1 MKNLTLFHSED
12 FNLVFFK
19 LLFANT
25 VLKIS
30 LVHRSDLQSLITTST
45 FLDSEI
51 TILRPKWG
59 NWFVVT
65 NFNWKTKSV
74 FIIRN
79 VNWSF
84 LSLLCHLFRVYSV
97 MFLAR
102 PVIMHSLTVKFTSWR
117 SLSTHVW
124 RDETHNNLYL

>member
-45 FLDSEI
+45 FLDFEI
-51 TILRPKWG
+51 TILRSK
-59 NWFVVT
+59 
-65 NFNWKTKSV
+65 
-74 FIIRN
+74 
-79 VNWSF
+79 
-84 LSLLCHLFRVYSV
+84 
-97 MFLAR
+97 
-102 PVIMHSLTVKFTSWR
+102 
-117 SLSTHVW
+117 
-124 RDETHNNLYL
+124 

>member
-45 FLDSEI
+45 FLDFEI
-51 TILRPKWG
+51 TILRPNEG
-59 NWFVVT
+59 ID
-65 NFNWKTKSV
+65 S
-74 FIIRN
+74 
-79 VNWSF
+79 
-84 LSLLCHLFRVYSV
+84 SLQ
-97 MFLAR
+97 
-102 PVIMHSLTVKFTSWR
+102 ILTERQSP
-117 SLSTHVW
+117 
-124 RDETHNNLYL
+124 YL